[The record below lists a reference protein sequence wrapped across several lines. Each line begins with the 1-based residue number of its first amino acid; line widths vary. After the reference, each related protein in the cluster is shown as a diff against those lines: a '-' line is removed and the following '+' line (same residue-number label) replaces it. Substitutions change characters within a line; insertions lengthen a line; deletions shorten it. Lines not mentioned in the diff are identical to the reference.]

1 MKVPRTISKLL
12 ENKYVLYVVL
22 FLAITNLLGY
32 MMMENIN
39 ALVFFILVAFLTSNF
54 SKNMIVVLLT
64 PLVLTS
70 VLMVGARVKEGFK
83 EGIKTKEE
91 LDADVTTATTAVT
104 AATAKLKTA
113 TEAVAAT
120 PSDAAAMAAKD
131 KATTD
136 LTEANAVLTA
146 ANNAANAT
154 EVPKK
159 DAATTEPSVL
169 TALTAA
175 AGGAAAQQAG
185 SGAAPETCPAG
196 QTKGANGQCGMTTMY
211 KKGNR
216 IDYASTV
223 EDAYGDLNKILGG
236 DGIKN
241 LTGDTQ
247 RLMDQ
252 QMQLAE
258 AMKGMSPLLEQ
269 AKSMLQGFDMKNLD
283 SLAGMAKNFG
293 ASASVTK

>member
-32 MMMENIN
+32 MMMGNIN

-70 VLMVGARVKEGFK
+70 VLMVGARVKEGIDATLK
-83 EGIKTKEE
+83 PKTKVE
-91 LDADVTTATTAVT
+91 LQADLDVATKEKAALPATATPEVIA
-104 AATAKLKTA
+104 AATAKVD
-113 TEAVAAT
+113 EAQKAVTDFKEPVAT
-120 PSDAAAMAAKD
+120 PP
-131 KATTD
+131 TT
-136 LTEANAVLTA
+136 T
-146 ANNAANAT
+146 
-154 EVPKK
+154 PS
-159 DAATTEPSVL
+159 TTEPSVL

-185 SGAAPETCPAG
+185 SGAPTDTCPAG

-283 SLAGMAKNFG
+283 SLAGMAKSFG
-293 ASASVTK
+293 APAAK

>member
-1 MKVPRTISKLL
+1 MKVARTISKLL

-32 MMMENIN
+32 MMMGNVN

-70 VLMVGARVKEGFK
+70 LLMVGAKVKEGLESMGK
-83 EGIKTKEE
+83 MTVPEAEAAKKKVDEAPTSTQEE
-91 LDADVTTATTAVT
+91 KD
-104 AATAKLKTA
+104 K
-113 TEAVAAT
+113 
-120 PSDAAAMAAKD
+120 AAKD
-131 KATTD
+131 LLDAKAEETKKAGAS
-136 LTEANAVLTA
+136 EATPA
-146 ANNAANAT
+146 APPTPEASVAALSN
-154 EVPKK
+154 
-159 DAATTEPSVL
+159 SI
-169 TALTAA
+169 
-175 AGGAAAQQAG
+175 AGGAAAEQA
-185 SGAAPETCPAG
+185 
-196 QTKGANGQCGMTTMY
+196 KGAIDASPSTGTVDKPASAMTTMY

-241 LTGDTQ
+241 LTSDTQ

-258 AMKGMSPLLEQ
+258 AMKGMSPLLDQ

-283 SLAGMAKNFG
+283 SLAGMAKSFG
-293 ASASVTK
+293 APVAK